1 MLYFKIIFLLVQKL
15 FFRKEDAVNH
25 FLGERKVKNNNK
37 KNKDAKNIKTE
48 TVEIKGKQ
56 ERGTEA
62 VRMLKKYVNIFII
75 MLGIGTEK

>member
-1 MLYFKIIFLLVQKL
+1 MLYFKITFLLVQKL
-15 FFRKEDAVNH
+15 FFRKDDAVNH